1 MDTTVFFK
9 DSFFNHSHFFFAP
22 HNKIVLPSFHY
33 KPMTTKT
40 YDQKLKEV
48 AQHLH
53 GNDIQLAYRRLL
65 DCVLEVSDVET
76 LRKALEFCDWFE
88 KNQNSDSLNL
98 IDQGFQELIQHLEK
112 VFASH
117 IVPHKQEKPLLQLEN
132 ISKTYKN
139 GSFGLHKISLELHE
153 GEIIG
158 LVGENGNGKT
168 TLLRLVANELKADN
182 GKIQYAFA
190 DSSDDYILR
199 TKLVYIEQRIPRWY
213 GTLMENLYFT
223 LSMYGYSGEQNTL
236 RAELMV
242 ARLGLRPF
250 RNLTWNQISSG
261 YKTRFE
267 LAKNLLRSPNILLL
281 DEPLANLDILSQQ
294 TILQDLKFMSSSV
307 NHPFGMILSSQH
319 IYEVEKVSDKV
330 VYLKAGHAQ
339 YKESPNKTDSDESE
353 SQIKPTKL
361 YELELQG
368 ATKEQLTN
376 ELRSIGVKQIS
387 FNGGVFLIEC
397 DASVSLNDFLLC
409 LANSNLQ
416 LIYLRDISAS
426 SRRFF
431 L

>member
-9 DSFFNHSHFFFAP
+9 DSFFNHRHFFFAP

-33 KPMTTKT
+33 KPMTTTT

-88 KNQNSDSLNL
+88 KNQKSDSLGL
-98 IDQGFQELIQHLEK
+98 ISEGFQEFIKHLEK
-112 VFASH
+112 VYASH

-330 VYLKAGHAQ
+330 VYLKAGRAQ

>member
-1 MDTTVFFK
+1 
-9 DSFFNHSHFFFAP
+9 
-22 HNKIVLPSFHY
+22 
-33 KPMTTKT
+33 MTSTT

-65 DCVLEVSDVET
+65 DCVLEVSDIDT

-88 KNQNSDSLNL
+88 KNQNSDSFGL
-98 IDQGFQELIQHLEK
+98 ITEGFQGLIQHLEK
-112 VFASH
+112 VYASH
-117 IVPHKQEKPLLQLEN
+117 LVPKKYEKPLLQLEN
-132 ISKTYKN
+132 VSKTYKK
-139 GSFGLHKISLELHE
+139 GSFGLHDISLQLHY

-168 TLLRLVANELKADN
+168 TLLRLVANELKADK

-190 DSSDDYILR
+190 DSNDDYILR
-199 TKLVYIEQRIPRWY
+199 TNLVYIEQRIPRWY

-330 VYLKAGHAQ
+330 VYLKAGRAQ
-339 YKESPNKTDSDESE
+339 YQETQNTTEQSE
-353 SQIKPTKL
+353 TQNTNTQTKL
-361 YELELQG
+361 FELELQG
-368 ATKEQLTN
+368 ASKEQVLQ
-376 ELRSIGVKQIS
+376 ELSSLKVTKVS

-397 DASVSLNDFLLC
+397 DPSVSLKEFLNC

-416 LIYLRDISAS
+416 IIYLRDISAS

>member
-1 MDTTVFFK
+1 
-9 DSFFNHSHFFFAP
+9 
-22 HNKIVLPSFHY
+22 
-33 KPMTTKT
+33 MTATT

-65 DCVLEVSDVET
+65 DCVLEVSDIET

-88 KNQNSDSLNL
+88 KNQNSDSFGL
-98 IDQGFQELIQHLEK
+98 ITEGFQGLIQHLEK
-112 VFASH
+112 VYASH
-117 IVPHKQEKPLLQLEN
+117 VVPQKHEKPLLQLEN
-132 ISKTYKN
+132 ISKTYKK
-139 GSFGLHKISLELHE
+139 GSFGLHDISLQLHY

-190 DSSDDYILR
+190 DSIDDYILR

-330 VYLKAGHAQ
+330 VYLKAGRAQ
-339 YKESPNKTDSDESE
+339 YQETQNTTEQSE
-353 SQIKPTKL
+353 TQNTNTQTKL
-361 YELELQG
+361 FELELQG
-368 ATKEQLTN
+368 ASKEQVLQ
-376 ELRSIGVKQIS
+376 ELSSLKINKVS

-397 DASVSLNDFLLC
+397 DPSVSLKEFLNC

-416 LIYLRDISAS
+416 IIYLRDISAS